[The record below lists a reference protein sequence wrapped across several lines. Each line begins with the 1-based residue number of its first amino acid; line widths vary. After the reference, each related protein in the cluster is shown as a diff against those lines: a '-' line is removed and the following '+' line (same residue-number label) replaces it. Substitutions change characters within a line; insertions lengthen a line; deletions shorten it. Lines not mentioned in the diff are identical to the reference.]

1 VVKPDNGLLEKP
13 SSLQNNTKPKVEAI
27 SKMKRIKEFM
37 IELMDKAKKCYSKL
51 FKKCLTT
58 KEAKAK
64 AKPRRNV
71 KSKKVTKKS

>member
-1 VVKPDNGLLEKP
+1 VVKPDNGQLEKP

-37 IELMDKAKKCYSKL
+37 IKMMDKINKVYAKL
-51 FKKCLTT
+51 FKKCLTP
-58 KEAKAK
+58 KK
-64 AKPRRNV
+64 NV